1 MECLWHYWIIGVPG
15 DVMAGYL
22 LSGRCS
28 APNGMFAALLDDSSS

>member
-1 MECLWHYWIIGVPG
+1 MECLRHYWIIRVPG

-22 LSGRCS
+22 LSGRYS